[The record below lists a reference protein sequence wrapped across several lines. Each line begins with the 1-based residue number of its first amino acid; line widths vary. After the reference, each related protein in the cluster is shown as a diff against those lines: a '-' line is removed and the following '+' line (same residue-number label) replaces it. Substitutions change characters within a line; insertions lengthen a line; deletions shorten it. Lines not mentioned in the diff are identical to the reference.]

1 MLRDRRRY
9 RCRCRNFV
17 RMVPAH
23 RSPARLGPQT
33 GPVLLPGLDPHLYD
47 LLVSYLL
54 AFFIVITAVY
64 DSALFPALFFFPFYN
79 GIAHYSLC
87 EACVVHCESCAGL
100 SLCRFCKSEHLR
112 SCDINIWTRTT
123 LEIADE
129 EIEQKTT
136 EIDAIHHS
144 IHELQRQLS
153 RAEEA
158 LNYAYEL
165 KMEAEEIV
173 ASLEQQERK
182 SAIDVEEITT
192 SLVSAMD
199 V

>member
-1 MLRDRRRY
+1 MNKRRRQ
-9 RCRCRNFV
+9 
-17 RMVPAH
+17 H
-23 RSPARLGPQT
+23 GT
-33 GPVLLPGLDPHLYD
+33 DPSQCIQCLKVSSAD
-47 LLVSYLL
+47 LL
-54 AFFIVITAVY
+54 AVCGDCEKNLCQKCAGEY
-64 DSALFPALFFFPFYN
+64 KCDLCFENEPANN

-129 EIEQKTT
+129 EIERKTT

-192 SLVSAMD
+192 SLESAMD